1 MRVAPDE
8 GDDEEGDQQRQHLLA
23 TVPPREYEGG
33 QPGDGPDD
41 QDRAHTSQDLQ
52 GRGAQGDSIG
62 AGEPGARMG
71 DAANRARGGDRTPFG
86 GAMGGNPEPF
96 TEEEIRQ
103 FTREFAQRL
112 AQARELERALDAA
125 GQETEDLREA
135 MEAMDELRDAETYGD
150 LPQIALL
157 QERIRENLKRVEF
170 LLRRELEGESAGRAA
185 LSGSDEVPEGFRRL
199 VEEYFRN
206 LARRGG
212 GGDSG
217 GGG

>member
-1 MRVAPDE
+1 MSAPRSEFIWMDGKLVPWGEANVHVLTHTLHYGLGVFE
-8 GDDEEGDQQRQHLLA
+8 GVRCYQTD
-23 TVPPREYEGG
+23 
-33 QPGDGPDD
+33 DGPAVF
-41 QDRAHTSQDLQ
+41 RLEEHT
-52 GRGAQGDSIG
+52 
-62 AGEPGARMG
+62 ARLF
-71 DAANRARGGDRTPFG
+71 ASARIVGI
-86 GAMGGNPEPF
+86 EIPF

-125 GQETEDLREA
+125 GRDTRELREA
-135 MEAMDELRDAETYGD
+135 MEAMDELRDPERYGD

-157 QERIRENLKRVEF
+157 QERVQESLKRVEF
-170 LLRRELEGESAGRAA
+170 LLRRELEGENAGRAA

-212 GGDSG
+212 GGGGGSGGWG
-217 GGG
+217 GGGGGGGFFLTK